1 MLSTLAPIALALLS
15 NSYTQVPAQPPGAP
29 PAAVPGQ
36 TQPADMPNAVRAK
49 QVLGARIT
57 LQGNAAAGVV
67 EDIVFTD
74 FGHVEYLI
82 VNNNG
87 KLVTVPWEAL
97 KWNWGTGANAVTTAT
112 INITPEVYQTIPTFT
127 VQTYPQF
134 FTPAYRTQ
142 TYRYYNLTPGE
153 LRRIERRLDRRNP

>member
-1 MLSTLAPIALALLS
+1 MLGTVAHIAMALMTS
-15 NSYTQVPAQPPGAP
+15 SFTQAPAQPPGTP
-29 PAAVPGQ
+29 PAAQPAE
-36 TQPADMPNAVRAK
+36 TRPADMPNAVRAK

-67 EDIVFTD
+67 DDIVFSD
-74 FGHVEYLI
+74 AGQVEYLI

-87 KLVTVPWEAL
+87 KMVTVPWTAL
-97 KWNWGTGANAVTTAT
+97 NWNWGTGAQPVTTAT

-142 TYRYYNLTPGE
+142 TYRYYGLTPGE
-153 LRRIERRLDRRNP
+153 LRRIERRIDRRNP